1 MFVSPGASH
10 ILTGSYYQQMIYLSG
25 FIVAMLLT
33 MIFIPPVK
41 QLGYRLGLVDTPN
54 QRKVHLTPI
63 PRIGGVAMILGA
75 VVPLVLWLSVSPALG
90 SYLAGASL
98 IIVFGVLDDA
108 FDLDFRVKFA
118 VQIVAALIVVF
129 AGSIQIHAFSLFGQ
143 LVALPYWVS
152 VGLTVFFY
160 LAVVNAVNFAD
171 GLDGLAGG
179 ITLLSLIALAAVA
192 YDTGVKDVLLV
203 SVVLIGS
210 VMGFLL
216 FNSHPAQVFMGDG
229 GSQFLGFSLAVMSVY
244 LTQRDHTTLS
254 AFAPLLIIGMPL
266 IDLVYVVV
274 SRKMRGKSLFR
285 PDKGHIHHRL
295 LELGL
300 RQYGAVFVIYLLQSV
315 IIVSALVFRNEGDT
329 FFLALYLFFLGA
341 ISILISSARKY
352 GRIPGAK
359 QINELMYGPVRKL
372 RVLVKR
378 KRLPTIA
385 RNIALFSMVA
395 YLVLGTLILNEVKF
409 EVGVI
414 AAGLWSLF
422 FVLKPRR
429 VTEKLSGWFIRFIYY
444 LTASGVLFLTYT
456 SPEIFDVYRLWIK
469 MFFSMLA
476 VAVFIA
482 IEYSGDERLKLRP
495 IDFLVVTTALIL
507 PGVVGLSDIDQ
518 VYWFVAAHLLVLF
531 YGVELVLLSF
541 RESARVTLIQYLYT
555 APLLVLAVR
564 GLSGI

>member
-1 MFVSPGASH
+1 
-10 ILTGSYYQQMIYLSG
+10 
-25 FIVAMLLT
+25 MLLT
-33 MIFIPPVK
+33 MVFIPPVK
-41 QLGYRLGLVDTPN
+41 QLGYRFGLVDTPN

-75 VVPLVLWLSVSPALG
+75 TVPLVLWLIISPALL
-90 SYLAGASL
+90 SYLLGATL
-98 IIVFGVLDDA
+98 IIIFGVLDDA
-108 FDLDFRVKFA
+108 FDLDFKLKFV
-118 VQIVAALIVVF
+118 VQTVAALIVVVV
-129 AGSIQIHAFSLFGQ
+129 GNIQIHSFSLFGH
-143 LVALPYWVS
+143 LFELPYWLS

-179 ITLLSLIALAAVA
+179 ITLLSLIALAGVA
-192 YDTGVKDVLLV
+192 YDSGVKDVLLI
-203 SVVLIGS
+203 SVVLVGS

-244 LTQRDHTTLS
+244 LTQREGAMLS
-254 AFAPLLIIGMPL
+254 AFTPLLIVGMPL

-274 SRKMRGKSLFR
+274 SRKVRGLSPFH
-285 PDKGHIHHRL
+285 PDKRHIHHRL
-295 LELGL
+295 LALGL
-300 RQYGAVFVIYLLQSV
+300 RQYGAVFVIYLLQSG
-315 IIVSALVFRNEGDT
+315 IIVSALVFRDRGDT
-329 FFLALYLFFLGA
+329 FFLALYLFFLGM
-341 ISILISSARKY
+341 ISLLITTALRY
-352 GRIPGAK
+352 GRLPGASA
-359 QINELMYGPVRKL
+359 INRLMYGPVRRL

-378 KRLPTIA
+378 KRLPGIA
-385 RNIALFSMVA
+385 QKIALFSMVG
-395 YLVLGTLILNEVKF
+395 YLVLGTLILHEVKF
-409 EVGVI
+409 EVGMI

-422 FVLKPRR
+422 FVLKPRQ
-429 VTEKLSGWFIRFIYY
+429 VTEKMSGWFIRFVYY

-469 MFFSMLA
+469 VFFSILA
-476 VAVFIA
+476 VVIFIA
-482 IEYSGDERLKLRP
+482 IESSGDERLKLRP

-531 YGVELVLLSF
+531 YGVELVLLSY
-541 RESARVTLIQYLYT
+541 RESARVNLIQYLYT
-555 APLLVLAVR
+555 TPLLVLAVR

>member
-1 MFVSPGASH
+1 
-10 ILTGSYYQQMIYLSG
+10 
-25 FIVAMLLT
+25 MLLT
-33 MIFIPPVK
+33 MVFIPPVK
-41 QLGYRLGLVDTPN
+41 QLGYRFGLVDTPN

-75 VVPLVLWLSVSPALG
+75 TVPLVLWLIISPALM
-90 SYLAGASL
+90 SYLLGATL
-98 IIVFGVLDDA
+98 IIIFGVLDDA
-108 FDLDFRVKFA
+108 FDLDFKLKFV
-118 VQIVAALIVVF
+118 VQTVAALIVVVV
-129 AGSIQIHAFSLFGQ
+129 GNIQIHSFSLFGH
-143 LVALPYWVS
+143 LFELPYWLS

-179 ITLLSLIALAAVA
+179 ITLLSLIALAGVA
-192 YDTGVKDVLLV
+192 YDSGVKDILLI
-203 SVVLIGS
+203 SVVLVGS

-244 LTQRDHTTLS
+244 LTQRKDAMLS
-254 AFAPLLIIGMPL
+254 AFAPLLIVGMPL
-266 IDLVYVVV
+266 IDLVYVVI
-274 SRKMRGKSLFR
+274 SRKIRGLSPFH
-285 PDKGHIHHRL
+285 PDKRHIHHRL
-295 LELGL
+295 IALGL
-300 RQYGAVFVIYLLQSV
+300 RQYGAVFVIYLLQSA
-315 IIVSALVFRNEGDT
+315 IIVSALIFRDRGDT
-329 FFLALYLFFLGA
+329 FFLALYLFFLGTV
-341 ISILISSARKY
+341 SFLITAALRY
-352 GRIPGAK
+352 GRLPGARA
-359 QINELMYGPVRKL
+359 INRLMYGPVRRL

-378 KRLPTIA
+378 KQLPAIA
-385 RNIALFSMVA
+385 QKVALFSMVG
-395 YLVLGTLILNEVKF
+395 YLVLGTLILQEVKF
-409 EVGVI
+409 EVGMI

-422 FVLKPRR
+422 FVLKPRQ
-429 VTEKLSGWFIRFIYY
+429 VTEKLSGWFIRFVYY

-469 MFFSMLA
+469 VFFSILA
-476 VAVFIA
+476 VVVFIA

-531 YGVELVLLSF
+531 YGVELVLLSY
-541 RESARVTLIQYLYT
+541 RESARVNLIQYLYT